1 VNPVHVRT
9 LQEIARCRS
18 FSRAA
23 EALHLSQPAVS
34 HHIRH
39 LEQELGQPL
48 LERVGKRAL
57 PTRAG
62 ELLLAHAARAF
73 AELEAARQSPVPFLF
88 GGHSLVSD
96 GIRLLLAAAWLGR

>member
-1 VNPVHVRT
+1 MFEFERFEILRTVNPVHVRT
-9 LQEIARCRS
+9 LQEIVRCRS

-23 EALHLSQPAVS
+23 EALRLSQPAVS

-57 PTRAG
+57 SHTCR
-62 ELLLAHAARAF
+62 
-73 AELEAARQSPVPFLF
+73 
-88 GGHSLVSD
+88 
-96 GIRLLLAAAWLGR
+96 